1 MIVELLDY
9 RPPKA
14 KDDPLGTPEQSKVV
28 LAPNAE
34 TLWAEICLLNQKS
47 GNTWTDEE
55 ALEVES
61 KILVSA

>member
-1 MIVELLDY
+1 MELLDY

-14 KDDPLGTPEQSKVV
+14 KDKDLDTPEKSKVV

-34 TLWAEICLLNQKS
+34 TLWAEICLLNQKNGS
-47 GNTWTDEE
+47 VWTDQE

-61 KILVSA
+61 KILVSCSC